1 MVTELEARRLA
12 EHLARAAAEPGAPA
26 LVPHVAEFPECF
38 IVWAL
43 PDEHDDVPPP
53 PGAGA
58 RTVID
63 RGTAA
68 LSTYPSVPLEHV
80 RRLHRQRLAE
90 HPPAPVTADPLAALR
105 RVGRGES
112 PGIAAELTPAD
123 GRTRRATGAKGDQLL
138 RHHRLVG
145 DWLADQPTGTL
156 VRGAARHAEL
166 IVLSDWLHELDQ
178 RAARDGAP
186 AVDLAMVRELTA
198 SILDLRITLLRD
210 PGDPLDGTPGG
221 PCDTCLAVWIHVGLA
236 PESAA
241 QPPRE
246 PVAPITGVPAALAG
260 LPEDIAITLAA
271 GGWDRPVRVGG
282 RDLTSAEWADLSVR
296 ALAAHGHP
304 PLETL
309 RAAIVKF
316 PYLASVRRG
325 PGVANRVQPF
335 EFGAELV
342 SHTAAT
348 LARFA
353 EVSGVPL
360 APIGAEHDGDGVVAI
375 DALGRVWVLDQAGE
389 WYAGPD
395 LDTAFTVLLQGHPMP
410 RVRDD
415 GNLAPP
421 GQ

>member
-12 EHLARAAAEPGAPA
+12 EQLARAAAEPGDPPLRA
-26 LVPHVAEFPECF
+26 HVAEFPECF

-43 PDEHDDVPPP
+43 PDPDDDVPPP

-63 RGTAA
+63 RNTAA

-80 RRLHRQRLAE
+80 RSLHRARLAE
-90 HPPAPVTADPLAALR
+90 HPPAPVTADPLARLR
-105 RVGRGES
+105 RVGGLEF
-112 PGIAAELTPAD
+112 PGLAAELTPAD

-138 RHHRLVG
+138 RHHPMIA
-145 DWLADQPTGTL
+145 DWLADQPAGSL

-178 RAARDGAP
+178 RAAADGSP
-186 AVDLAMVRELTA
+186 PIDLAAVRGLAATVEDVRL
-198 SILDLRITLLRD
+198 TLLRD
-210 PGDPLDGTPGG
+210 PDDPLNDTPAG
-221 PCDTCLAVWIHVGLA
+221 PCDTCLALWIHVGLA
-236 PESAA
+236 PASAA
-241 QPPRE
+241 PAPRE
-246 PVAPITGVPAALAG
+246 PVTPLTGIPAALAG
-260 LPEDIAITLAA
+260 LPEDIAVTLAA
-271 GGWDRPVRVGG
+271 GGWDRPVRVDG
-282 RDLTSAEWADLSVR
+282 RELSSAEWADLSVR

-304 PLETL
+304 PLAAL
-309 RAAIVKF
+309 REAIVKF

-325 PGVANRVQPF
+325 PGVAQRVRPF

-342 SHTAAT
+342 SETAAV

-353 EVSGVPL
+353 EVVRAPL
-360 APIGAEHDGDGVVAI
+360 APIGAEHDGDGIIAI
-375 DALGRVWVLDQAGE
+375 DAHGRVWVLDQAGE